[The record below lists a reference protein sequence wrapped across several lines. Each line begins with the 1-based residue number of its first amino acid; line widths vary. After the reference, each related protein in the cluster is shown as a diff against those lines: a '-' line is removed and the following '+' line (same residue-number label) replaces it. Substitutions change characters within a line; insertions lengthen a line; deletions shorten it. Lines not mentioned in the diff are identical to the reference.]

1 MIEDG
6 VITATSTEQTNLQDR
21 ITSIYQ
27 NLQNAGPEEGVN
39 ALVLNRDK
47 HISYLQGGLQ
57 RLPSGF
63 IVLDSSRPWIC
74 FWIVHSLALLSA
86 PLPVDVPQGAIIDF
100 LATCQNPAGGFAG
113 GPLQLPHLAPTY
125 AAVAALVTLGGQAA
139 LSTINRET
147 THSFLQQRTV
157 HPDDGGGFTVC
168 EGGEIDVRGSYTAM
182 ATAHMLNLDKFA
194 LAEQAGMVQH
204 IKRCQTYEGGLGGE
218 PGNEAHGGYTFCGLA
233 ALVLVD
239 QAHQL
244 DLPRL
249 IHWAVHMQGSVEGGF
264 MGRTNKLVD
273 GCYSFWQGGLFPLL
287 QKLMPDFLAQTS
299 IPLMPRYASSSAT
312 ATAGCGS
319 GSEGGDNSDADVA
332 VEEEE
337 ILQLTARSPE
347 RQALDDL
354 FRTKALAE
362 SAAKSA
368 ATAEEASRAAAA
380 ADSDNAAE
388 LYHKAQH
395 MLGAST
401 VLQQAVQR
409 SADNLDTVTA
419 NAAIIC
425 GSLLENPFEQ
435 SPQST
440 DPPAFSGRPEDG
452 IPCRLENSAC
462 PLLYNVHALQLWLLK
477 CCQAS
482 KGGMRDKPGK
492 PPDYY
497 HTCYCLSGLS
507 SSQHVGGFV
516 LGPPSNQLLK
526 ADPLCNVVEHRLV
539 EALEYPQSRC

>member
-1 MIEDG
+1 
-6 VITATSTEQTNLQDR
+6 
-21 ITSIYQ
+21 
-27 NLQNAGPEEGVN
+27 
-39 ALVLNRDK
+39 
-47 HISYLQGGLQ
+47 
-57 RLPSGF
+57 
-63 IVLDSSRPWIC
+63 
-74 FWIVHSLALLSA
+74 
-86 PLPVDVPQGAIIDF
+86 
-100 LATCQNPAGGFAG
+100 
-113 GPLQLPHLAPTY
+113 
-125 AAVAALVTLGGQAA
+125 
-139 LSTINRET
+139 
-147 THSFLQQRTV
+147 
-157 HPDDGGGFTVC
+157 
-168 EGGEIDVRGSYTAM
+168 M
-182 ATAHMLNLDKFA
+182 ATA
-194 LAEQAGMVQH
+194 
-204 IKRCQTYEGGLGGE
+204 
-218 PGNEAHGGYTFCGLA
+218 
-233 ALVLVD
+233 
-239 QAHQL
+239 
-244 DLPRL
+244 
-249 IHWAVHMQGSVEGGF
+249 SVEISAEHF
-264 MGRTNKLVD
+264 DWINSCPD
-273 GCYSFWQGGLFPLL
+273 LL
-287 QKLMPDFLAQTS
+287 RLCWVSQ
-299 IPLMPRYASSSAT
+299 
-312 ATAGCGS
+312 
-319 GSEGGDNSDADVA
+319 
-332 VEEEE
+332 
-337 ILQLTARSPE
+337 
-347 RQALDDL
+347 
-354 FRTKALAE
+354 ALAE